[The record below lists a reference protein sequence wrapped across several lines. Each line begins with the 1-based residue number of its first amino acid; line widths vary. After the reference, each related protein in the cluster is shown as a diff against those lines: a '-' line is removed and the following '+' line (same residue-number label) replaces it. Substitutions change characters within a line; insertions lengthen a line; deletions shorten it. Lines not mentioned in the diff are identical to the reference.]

1 FKQALGF
8 GHPNTFGALCYTIL
22 IEYIVINLNSM
33 KFLHFA
39 GIWGLWYLALAISSS
54 RTMGYTFAI
63 IYIFLMLYK
72 YFPKFFYKLP
82 IKIGFIIVTPL
93 MMIVSFLAVKMYD
106 NGASWAVQLDDI
118 LTTRLSSASMFLQL
132 YDIKFFGQEVETVST
147 RAANMYHTRSMILDN
162 AYVRGTLMYG
172 LMFLCIAYMFL
183 IRYLLKN
190 KKVEYVL
197 FACYFIFAGIGESYM
212 INIVFNITMLILI
225 ECNID
230 RSSLIDFIKYSKSRR
245 KNVYGKIQY
254 KKEYHLSDDI

>member
-1 FKQALGF
+1 VYKRQFDMKLKLSIVIIVVELCLSGFIDNYSAEINGNFKQALGF

-118 LTTRLSSASMFLQL
+118 LTARLSSASMFLQL

-162 AYVRGTLMYG
+162 SYVRGM
-172 LMFLCIAYMFL
+172 
-183 IRYLLKN
+183 
-190 KKVEYVL
+190 V
-197 FACYFIFAGIGESYM
+197 
-212 INIVFNITMLILI
+212 
-225 ECNID
+225 
-230 RSSLIDFIKYSKSRR
+230 
-245 KNVYGKIQY
+245 
-254 KKEYHLSDDI
+254 